1 MPGRRGRRAL
11 RPLNGRPANTGPAAE
26 PLKRATGAAAAPL
39 ARRSNAP
46 PKRAPAGESAA
57 SKQAPPPVCPP
68 PPPVWGPGPPPP
80 PPPSVSPA
88 AAPLAASRPL
98 RAVAA
103 TWAPHQLVQATEARL
118 ASAPPPRPVTAS
130 QRSLGHASV
139 TAPFVDVE
147 RRSNCA
153 LDAIIAV
160 LLRCSSF
167 RRALSDGP
175 AEDSSRPARSLREA
189 LCARILGQAAV
200 YDAEVDELRKALA
213 ASGVATGQGLFQELT
228 TCGAHLAVVD
238 VFDALIERCPARAKG
253 MFEASGSLDQ
263 KACRFCGNRN
273 EDSQSYRIG
282 ELVQRVLD
290 FALVE
295 AATGMG
301 VDESL
306 MSLIRK
312 WRAPEA
318 AKSCDACGKAAA
330 CDVRPTWTRRPRLL
344 ALSIATSG
352 SVEWTRPV
360 IRTVLDFVARRD
372 ARVQVRDAFGIPAR
386 GQRGGRRTHYRKLFA
401 VVVFRNEHFTA
412 FVRASDGADAWTYK
426 DGRRT
431 EGVGPFAG
439 VILRCAEESL
449 VPSML
454 FYD

>member
-1 MPGRRGRRAL
+1 MPGGRGRRAL

-57 SKQAPPPVCPP
+57 SKQAPPP
-68 PPPVWGPGPPPP
+68 PVWGSGPPPPP

-88 AAPLAASRPL
+88 AAPPAAARPL

-103 TWAPHQLVQATEARL
+103 RWAPHQLVQATEARL
-118 ASAPPPRPVTAS
+118 ASAPPPPRPVTAS
-130 QRSLGHASV
+130 QRSRGRASV

-189 LCARILGQAAV
+189 LRARILGQAAV
-200 YDAEVDELRKALA
+200 YDAEVDELREALA

-238 VFDALIERCPARAKG
+238 VFDALIERCPAGAKG

-263 KACRFCGNRN
+263 EACRFCGYRN

-295 AATGMG
+295 AATGSG

-360 IRTVLDFVARRD
+360 IRTVLEFVARRD
-372 ARVQVRDAFGIPAR
+372 ARVQVRDAFVIPAR